1 MKRLLFLPIV
11 TVCIFC
17 MTACSDN
24 AKPQSE
30 NQDVI
35 EVTDEDIPEGFKLS
49 NRLSPEEIERMKK
62 NVKVMFQYLKVSED
76 STEYIFELSESEAL
90 KLGVDKEYYDELV
103 KNIKDVNT
111 SIRQSLKDSMRFTL
125 ADPQELIKD
134 IDKL

>member
-11 TVCIFC
+11 AVYIFC

-24 AKPQSE
+24 TKPQNE

-111 SIRQSLKDSMRFTL
+111 SIRQSLKDSMPFTL

-134 IDKL
+134 IDKR